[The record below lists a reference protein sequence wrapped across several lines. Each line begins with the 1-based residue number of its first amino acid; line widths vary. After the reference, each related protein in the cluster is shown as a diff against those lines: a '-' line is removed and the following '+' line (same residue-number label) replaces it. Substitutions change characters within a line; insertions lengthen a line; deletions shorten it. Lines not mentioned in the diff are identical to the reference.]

1 MIELIYDKKS
11 KHVYAEDQSTI
22 DTLKRT
28 FFGTLKDRKLY
39 LDPEEAL
46 YLIDVRNAI
55 CKDRKGGI
63 VSFNELAIKFS
74 KKNKLMSKYFTFKDW
89 RDRGLIIKSPLNI
102 ESSGKTPIRKYPSSK
117 IDIKKIKLTGI
128 FLEDGLTTI
137 VDDKIG
143 GKDIY
148 DNFWFG
154 QYGTYKAS
162 DRGMLN
168 KFDIYETIF
177 LIERNC
183 LNISNKTKK
192 EILKVAS
199 DRRKDFIK
207 LYAVYKD
214 WRDRGY
220 VIKTGFK
227 FGTHFRVYFPGVRPI
242 KDENWKHSRHV
253 LHVFP
258 RDQKLLTSDWS
269 RAIRV
274 AHSVRKTFI
283 LAIPGKSRKRRL
295 PIDFLLYHRFKENIE
310 TPEKNSA
317 TYAMLS
323 LTENSYIGGAELA
336 AVINEAKNRKL
347 ELVVA
352 IADRE
357 TSVTYYKIKRIDL
370 PGSDYEYYEIDWM
383 QP

>member
-1 MIELIYDKKS
+1 MIELIYDKKD
-11 KHVYAEDQSTI
+11 KIVYLEDQSII
-22 DTLKRT
+22 DILKRT
-28 FFGTLKDRKLY
+28 SFGVFADKKLY

-46 YLIDVRNAI
+46 YLMDIRNAV
-55 CKDRKGGI
+55 CKDKKGEI
-63 VSFNELAIKFS
+63 MSFNDLVIKFS
-74 KKNKLMSKYFTFKDW
+74 NKNKLMSKYFTFKDW

-102 ESSGKTPIRKYPSSK
+102 KGSGKTPIQKYPSSK
-117 IDIKKIKLTGI
+117 LNIKGIQLTGI
-128 FLEDGLTTI
+128 FLEDGLTTV
-137 VDDKIG
+137 VDDRVN
-143 GKDIY
+143 GKEIY
-148 DNFWFG
+148 EKFWFG

-162 DRGMLN
+162 DRGTLN

-177 LIERNC
+177 LIEHNC

-192 EILKVAS
+192 EILSVAS
-199 DRRKDFIK
+199 ARRKDFMK
-207 LYAVYKD
+207 LYEVYKD

-220 VIKTGFK
+220 IIKTGFK
-227 FGTHFRVYFPGVRPI
+227 FGAHFRVYFPGVRPI

-283 LAIPGKSRKRRL
+283 LAIPGKSRKKRL
-295 PIDFLLYHRFKENIE
+295 PIDFLLYHRLKENIE

-357 TSVTYYKIKRIDL
+357 TSVTYYKIKRIEL
-370 PGSDYEYYEIDWM
+370 QGSEYEYYEIDWM

>member
-1 MIELIYDKKS
+1 MIELIYDKKD
-11 KHVYAEDQSTI
+11 KIVYSEDQSII
-22 DTLKRT
+22 DILKRT
-28 FFGTLKDRKLY
+28 SFGVFADKKLY

-46 YLIDVRNAI
+46 YLMDIRNAV
-55 CKDRKGGI
+55 CKDKKGEI
-63 VSFNELAIKFS
+63 MSFNDLVIKFS
-74 KKNKLMSKYFTFKDW
+74 NKNKLMSKYFTFKDW

-102 ESSGKTPIRKYPSSK
+102 KGSGKTPIQKYPSSK
-117 IDIKKIKLTGI
+117 LNIKGIQLTGI
-128 FLEDGLTTI
+128 FLEDGLTTV
-137 VDDKIG
+137 VDDRIN
-143 GKDIY
+143 GKEIY
-148 DNFWFG
+148 EKFWFG

-162 DRGMLN
+162 DRGTLN

-177 LIERNC
+177 LIEHNC

-192 EILKVAS
+192 EILSVAS
-199 DRRKDFIK
+199 ARRKDFMK
-207 LYAVYKD
+207 LYEVYKD

-220 VIKTGFK
+220 IIKTGFK
-227 FGTHFRVYFPGVRPI
+227 FGAHFRVYFPGVRPI

-283 LAIPGKSRKRRL
+283 LAIPGKSRKKRL
-295 PIDFLLYHRFKENIE
+295 PIDFLLYHRLKENIE

-357 TSVTYYKIKRIDL
+357 TSVTYYKIKRIEL
-370 PGSDYEYYEIDWM
+370 QGSDYEYYEIDWM